1 VPNPHKNDSIC
12 TANNIVK
19 KFILLFSG
27 SIFYLILL
35 VHYLKLLKFHLEG
48 SIYGINP
55 HSEPTTAT
63 FAICGPK

>member
-1 VPNPHKNDSIC
+1 M
-12 TANNIVK
+12 
-19 KFILLFSG
+19 
-27 SIFYLILL
+27 FYLILL
-35 VHYLKLLKFHLEG
+35 AHYLKLLKFHLEG